1 MKHILTGGHRRMY
14 LLIRLFAILGLLA
27 GCSASQS
34 QPTAVPITP
43 TSVQLSWFHTIEFT
57 GFYEAARQNY
67 YQDAGLEVRLDAGGF
82 DASGAYIDPVAQVV
96 SGKADFGVAGA
107 DVLLKARSEGQPVVA
122 VAALYQRS
130 PVALISL
137 ADKNIARPQDLI
149 GKKIAVQPANST
161 VGIAYEA
168 LLTSQNITHSDL
180 IEIERTDYNTVNIL
194 FDNEVDVLSGFITND
209 GMKAKLRSDAVNFIL
224 ISDYGIDIYSNV
236 IFTTEDTIKNR
247 PQLVEAFVK
256 ATIHGIQWSV
266 NEPAKSA
273 ANVVERY
280 GKDMAPDIKDSQQPG
295 MLASVPLL
303 NPAGSRPGQM
313 KDDLWQ
319 KAHQILLEQGII
331 TQPIDIK
338 AAYNLTFVDKAYQ
351 P

>member
-1 MKHILTGGHRRMY
+1 MKHIPTGGHRPMY
-14 LLIRLFAILGLLA
+14 LLIRLLAIVGLLA

-34 QPTAVPITP
+34 QPTAVPIVP
-43 TSVQLSWFHTIEFT
+43 TSVQLSWFHTIEFA

-67 YQDAGLEVRLDAGGF
+67 NKEAGLEVRLDAGGF

-107 DVLLKARSEGQPVVA
+107 DVVLKARSEGQPVVA
-122 VAALYQRS
+122 VAAIYQRS

-137 ADKNIARPQDLI
+137 GDKSIVRPQDLI

-168 LLTSQNITHSDL
+168 LLTSQNIKHSDL
-180 IEIERTDYNTVNIL
+180 TEIERTDYNTVNVL

-209 GMKAKLRSDAVNFIL
+209 GMKAKQRSDAVNFIL

-236 IFTTEDTIKNR
+236 IFTSEDTIKNR
-247 PQLVEAFVK
+247 PQLVEAFIK
-256 ATIHGIQWSV
+256 ATVRGIQWSV
-266 NEPAKSA
+266 QNPEKA
-273 ANVVERY
+273 ATNVVERY
-280 GKDMAPDIKDSQQPG
+280 GQDMAPDIKATQQPG

-313 KDDLWQ
+313 KDEFWQ
-319 KAHQILLEQGII
+319 KAHQILLDQGII
-331 TQPIDIK
+331 KQPIDIK
-338 AAYNLTFVDKAYQ
+338 AAYNLTFVDRAYQ